1 MKFEDSFR
9 NIKRALGSCVKEIAL
24 RQILK
29 DHKCHAFLISLQEDL
44 GKVHSDQQRELCILG
59 SPMLKINS
67 KKIINFVNTFS
78 FAMKPL

>member
-24 RQILK
+24 WQILK

-44 GKVHSDQQRELCILG
+44 GKVHSDQQRELYYSHYTIL
-59 SPMLKINS
+59 
-67 KKIINFVNTFS
+67 VY
-78 FAMKPL
+78 